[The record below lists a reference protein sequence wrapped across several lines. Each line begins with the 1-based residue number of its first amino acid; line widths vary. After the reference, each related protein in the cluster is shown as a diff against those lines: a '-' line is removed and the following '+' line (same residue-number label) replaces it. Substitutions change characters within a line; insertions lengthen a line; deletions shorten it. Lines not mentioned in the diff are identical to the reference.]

1 MNKTLQVKP
10 HGKGFVVHFQ
20 SASIYLCI
28 HQMIEL
34 LQDICTNDRHL
45 FDLSFFQYLHG
56 QPQHVDLIVDYRIFF
71 GRVYLLLSHR
81 EIVDFLADLWSQ
93 NQSLMNF
100 IYMED
105 SNRDEHSSYQNSTQT
120 LQTEAI
126 G

>member
-1 MNKTLQVKP
+1 MKRTLQVEP
-10 HGKGFVVHFQ
+10 HGKGFVVRFQ

-34 LQDICTNDRHL
+34 LKDICTNDRHL

-56 QPQHVDLIVDYRIFF
+56 KPEHVDAVVDYRIFF
-71 GRVYLLLSHR
+71 GRIYLLLTHR
-81 EIVDFLADLWSQ
+81 EIIDFLADLWAQ

-100 IYMED
+100 IYMEA
-105 SNRDEHSSYQNSTQT
+105 SNQDEHSSYQNSPQT
-120 LQTEAI
+120 LRTEAI